1 MRRAILVW
9 DVCILTNGSLEMNN
23 GVVVLE
29 HVDFLNIGKGL
40 DTYSRKIPT

>member
-1 MRRAILVW
+1 MQYGQ
-9 DVCILTNGSLEMNN
+9 LTLWFLEMND